1 MEQFAQ
7 SILGI
12 GDACRALD
20 FPIVSGNVSL
30 YNETNGIGILP
41 TPAIGGVGLMADW
54 SKMMTQSF
62 KNEGDMILLIGK
74 NGTHLGQSAFLRD
87 CLNRIEGDAPL
98 VDLDEEAKNGAFVR
112 GLIDDELLTASH
124 DLSDGGLAVALA
136 EMSIAGDLGATIN
149 VANDLQTLFGED
161 QARYCITANSVSI
174 DSILARASELNV
186 TISQLGTVGGDSL
199 VLGDAISLKV
209 TDMRAAHESWF
220 PDYMAAEAAE

>member
-62 KNEGDMILLIGK
+62 KNEGDVILLIGK

-87 CLNRIEGDAPL
+87 CLNRIEGDAL
-98 VDLDEEAKNGAFVR
+98 Q
-112 GLIDDELLTASH
+112 LI
-124 DLSDGGLAVALA
+124 
-136 EMSIAGDLGATIN
+136 
-149 VANDLQTLFGED
+149 
-161 QARYCITANSVSI
+161 
-174 DSILARASELNV
+174 
-186 TISQLGTVGGDSL
+186 
-199 VLGDAISLKV
+199 
-209 TDMRAAHESWF
+209 
-220 PDYMAAEAAE
+220 